1 MAYVTCT
8 MIARSALRTC
18 RWAQKAAARGDFG
31 PEVFRKGRARF
42 YDLANVEAGLGR
54 TFEQI
59 ESALNQQEE
68 HA

>member
-1 MAYVTCT
+1 MAYVNCT

-31 PEVFRKGRARF
+31 PEVFRRGRARYF
-42 YDLANVEAGLGR
+42 DLANVEAELGC
-54 TFEQI
+54 TLEQI
-59 ESALNQQEE
+59 ESAPNQQDT